1 MWRKSTAC
9 VRAALVCALLP
20 LVACLLP
27 PPVDEAETVPNL
39 PPRIEPDSLTP
50 APTEGVKNMTTLCP
64 PYQFFAELTDPDP
77 DDTLYWRVFLDYN
90 LQQVPNL
97 LATEIRSTMPGV
109 TINFDVDPND
119 PRFQTSGT
127 FTAVH
132 TVELFI
138 ADRPFTNVA
147 RQPYARSVETDGL
160 TDSFMWA
167 IDLSNTAE
175 CIVGGQ

>member
-1 MWRKSTAC
+1 MRIKIASLGLC
-9 VRAALVCALLP
+9 VLH
-20 LVACLLP
+20 ACLLP
-27 PPVDEAETVPNL
+27 PPVEEAHVVPNQ

-50 APTEGVKNMTTLCP
+50 APTEGVKEMTTQCP
-64 PYQFFAELTDPDP
+64 PYQFFAEITDPDVG
-77 DDTLYWRVFLDYN
+77 DTLYWRVFLDYN

-97 LATEIRSTMPGV
+97 LATEIRSASPGS
-109 TINFDVDPND
+109 TITFDVDPND

-138 ADRPFTNVA
+138 ADRPFSTVA
-147 RQPYARSVETDGL
+147 RQPYARSVETPGL

-167 IDLSNTAE
+167 INLSNTE
-175 CIVGGQ
+175 QCILGGQ